1 MNNLFEYLQKFSIKK
16 VTKKNQKLNSISVA
30 LKEGRGLNVY
40 KSKYFWQ
47 GKESVSR
54 TFHDRSA
61 LEAGHSYVLKSK
73 KLFGIGKVVC
83 RPFLESREVWGI

>member
-1 MNNLFEYLQKFSIKK
+1 MNNLFEFLQKFLIKK
-16 VTKKNQKLNSISVA
+16 VTKKKLNSISVA

-54 TFHDRSA
+54 SFHDRSA
-61 LEAGHSYVLKSK
+61 LETGHSYVLKSQ
-73 KLFGIGKVVC
+73 KLFGIGKVC